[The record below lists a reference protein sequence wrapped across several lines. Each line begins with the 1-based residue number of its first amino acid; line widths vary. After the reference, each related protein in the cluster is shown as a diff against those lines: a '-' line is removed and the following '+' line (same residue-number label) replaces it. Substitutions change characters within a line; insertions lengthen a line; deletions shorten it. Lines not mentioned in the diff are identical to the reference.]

1 MEPTALGIVQGL
13 CQGQTSC
20 SVSAKND
27 VFGDPCVGTYKYL
40 EIAHTCV
47 APMKEI
53 VCEGKET
60 TISCSG
66 GSTIHVMGANYG
78 RTADGS
84 VCPHSSIR
92 TTSCSA
98 GVSLSKVQ
106 KWCQG
111 HTSCTLKSNN
121 LVFGD
126 PCVNTYKYL
135 EVDYICS

>member
-1 MEPTALGIVQGL
+1 VEPTALGIVQGL